1 MARSCGTTKS
11 LDLCLQQR
19 PYTKTVTN
27 QHSENTQPQLA
38 QTLPVSLLAG
48 LALLSAAGPFGA
60 DTYLA
65 SFVEIASEFSTTES
79 MVQLTLTTFMIGMAS
94 GQLVIGALS
103 DSLGRKKL
111 LLIATLVFLSS
122 SILCAVAPNIGTLI
136 AMRLFQGLAGGS
148 TIVLARSVVPDL
160 LTGKASA
167 KAFSTLM
174 GISSIAPAVAPLVGG
189 VLGPALGWRSVFW
202 FLAAVNVVMV
212 AIVVFMVPETLPPEK
227 RSTGALRNLL
237 PNIGRLLRR
246 PVYVGYMLAFA
257 GGFAVM
263 FSYIAASPFIF
274 QDLLGLTPTQFSL
287 VFASNA
293 AMLTMVSILNGK
305 MINRFNP
312 RNGILIGLTVML
324 MTSIGLIFNALVG
337 ITFFITWLL
346 LFITVP
352 MMALIFANA
361 TALGIEEVRDIGIGA
376 GSGLMGFAQF
386 LAAATVSPLVGLGAN
401 LPLSMAISMLTCAL
415 IALFAVLTLTR
426 ESLRGKPHRLT

>member
-1 MARSCGTTKS
+1 MS
-11 LDLCLQQR
+11 
-19 PYTKTVTN
+19 V
-27 QHSENTQPQLA
+27 
-38 QTLPVSLLAG
+38 QTLPLSLLAG

-65 SFVEIASEFSTTES
+65 SFVEIADEFSTTES
-79 MVQLTLTTFMIGMAS
+79 MVQLTLTTFMIGMAT
-94 GQLVIGALS
+94 GQLIIGALS

-111 LLIATLVFLSS
+111 LLFATLVFLGSS
-122 SILCAVAPNIGTLI
+122 VLCAVAPNIVSLI

-148 TIVLARSVVPDL
+148 TVVLARSVVPDL

-174 GISSIAPAVAPLVGG
+174 GISSIAPAAAPLVGG
-189 VLGPALGWRSVFW
+189 FLGPTFGWRSVFW
-202 FLAAVNVVMV
+202 FLTAINVAMV
-212 AIVVFMVPETLPPEK
+212 AIVVLMVPETLPSEK

-246 PVYVGYMLAFA
+246 PAYVGYLLAFA

-274 QDLLGLTPTQFSL
+274 QELLGLTPSQFSL

-312 RNGILIGLTVML
+312 HKAILTGLTVML
-324 MTSIGLIFNALVG
+324 VTSIGLIINAIVG
-337 ITFFITWLL
+337 ITFFTTWLL

-352 MMALIFANA
+352 MMPLIFANA
-361 TALGIEEVRDIGIGA
+361 TALGIEEVRDIGIGS

-386 LAAATVSPLVGLGAN
+386 LAAATVAPLVGLGSN
-401 LPLSMAISMLTCAL
+401 LPLSMAISMLTCAVIAL
-415 IALFAVLTLTR
+415 IAVSTLTR
-426 ESLRGKPHRLT
+426 DGLRRQPHQLA